1 MISMKKTSD
10 ISIEKRVFSASFVKP
25 LVAATTI
32 LLIYK
37 FYFKI
42 NNITSNL
49 YFAGSVAAGMFVSS
63 SVGEMSRN
71 LFPTST
77 AIGSLGK
84 NLESRVVEVVCGS
97 GSVYAMNRFI
107 LKNEFKLSDMI
118 PRIISIGVADIIAE
132 TCTEMIL
139 RS

>member
-1 MISMKKTSD
+1 MISMKKTSQ
-10 ISIEKRVFSASFVKP
+10 ISVQKRVFSASIVKP
-25 LVAATTI
+25 AVAAATI
-32 LLIYK
+32 LLIDK

-42 NNITSNL
+42 NNLTSNL
-49 YFAGSVAAGMFVSS
+49 YFAGSVGVGVFASS
-63 SVGEMSRN
+63 SVGEMTRN

-84 NLESRVVEVVCGS
+84 NLESRIVEVICGS
-97 GSVYAMNRFI
+97 TSVYAMNRFI

-118 PRIISIGVADIIAE
+118 PRILAIGVADIVAE
-132 TCTEMIL
+132 TATEMIL

>member
-10 ISIEKRVFSASFVKP
+10 ISIEKRVFSASIIKP
-25 LVAATTI
+25 AVAAITI
-32 LLIYK
+32 LMIDK

-49 YFAGSVAAGMFVSS
+49 YFAGSVGAGMFVSS
-63 SVGEMSRN
+63 SVGEMTRN

-77 AIGSLGK
+77 VIGSLGK
-84 NLESRVVEVVCGS
+84 NLESRIVEIVCGS
-97 GSVYAMNRFI
+97 GSVYAVNRFI
-107 LKNEFKLSDMI
+107 LKNEFKVSDMI
-118 PRIISIGVADIIAE
+118 PRIISIGVADIVAE
-132 TCTEMIL
+132 SITEMIL